1 MLFVCTWLWG
11 TKWGD
16 DYAVQLFAALRRHI
30 KQEFRAVLITDRA
43 GGFGEDIVCPV
54 EEADKPL
61 LEQRGC
67 LVRMRMFDAA
77 WQARIGAKA
86 GDRIVNIDVDAVVT
100 GDLDVLFDRRDEFTI
115 MQGFNQTNPCPFNG
129 SLWMFRAGE
138 RHDVFDDFSFKAYAD
153 RKVPFH
159 AFPDDQGWLHYK
171 FPNAA
176 AWTTKEGVYAFKKI
190 NWPAFVGGIK
200 HGLPLNARVVAFPG
214 RAPKEYQWLG
224 WVRQHWGG
232 NLLITPDYVR
242 ENARLHQVDAR
253 YGAEGYL
260 WAYLVAG
267 IAKIENCTTI
277 LDYGCGKG
285 TLAKAMNGAGIPVA
299 EYDPAIPGKD
309 TSPDPADLVVALD
322 VLEHIEVDCVGDVI
336 DDLARLATK
345 KLFVVI
351 STKPSKR
358 LMADG
363 RDTHLSLHDDDWWM
377 QKFSVHKFK
386 VLRVWN
392 TGLRLW
398 VALMDPPKKNA
409 S

>member
-11 TKWGD
+11 QKWGD
-16 DYAVQLFAALRRHI
+16 DYAVQLFAALRRHL
-30 KQEFRAVLITDRA
+30 KQEYRAVLVTDHA
-43 GGFGEDIVCPV
+43 GGCGEDILCPI
-54 EEADKPL
+54 EDTDKPL
-61 LEQRGC
+61 LEKRGC

-100 GDLDVLFDRRDEFTI
+100 GGLDVLFNRRDEFTI

-153 RKVPFH
+153 RNVRYH

-171 FPNAA
+171 FPRAA
-176 AWTTKEGVYAFKKI
+176 AWTHKHGVYAFKKI
-190 NWPAFVGGIK
+190 NWPAYVGNVK
-200 HGLPLNARVVAFPG
+200 HGLPVNAKVVAFPG
-214 RAPKEYQWLG
+214 RAPKDYLWLG

-242 ENARLHQVDAR
+242 ENARLHQVDDR
-253 YGAEGYL
+253 YGVEGHL
-260 WAYLVAG
+260 WAYLISG
-267 IAKIENCTTI
+267 IALMENCETV

-285 TLAKAMNGAGIPVA
+285 TLAKAMKGTGFTVR

-309 TSPDPADLVVALD
+309 ESPSESVDLVVALD
-322 VLEHIEVDCVGDVI
+322 VLEHIEVDCVSDVVA
-336 DDLARLATK
+336 DLARLARK
-345 KLFVVI
+345 KVFVVI

-363 RDTHLSLHDDDWWM
+363 RDTHLSLHDDGWWL
-377 QKFSVHKFK
+377 QQFTAHKFRI
-386 VLRVWN
+386 VRVWN

-398 VALMDPPKKNA
+398 VALLDPPKRA
-409 S
+409 A